1 MYTGHTEISIGYTQ
15 LCRSV
20 HNYVVAMVTLGNV
33 ILFVRCLVQIEL
45 SHLYNTRSPCLV
57 SNNTTTTTTTTTN
70 DKHIQYY
77 IHCCINKQTNK
88 QITIYIL

>member
-57 SNNTTTTTTTTTN
+57 SNNSN
-70 DKHIQYY
+70 NNNNNN
-77 IHCCINKQTNK
+77 NK
-88 QITIYIL
+88 